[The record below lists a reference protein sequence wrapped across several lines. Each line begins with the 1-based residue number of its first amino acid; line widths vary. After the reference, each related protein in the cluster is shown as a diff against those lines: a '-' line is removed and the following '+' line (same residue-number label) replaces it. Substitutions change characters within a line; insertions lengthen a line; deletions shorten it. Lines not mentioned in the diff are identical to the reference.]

1 MPPLTIAYIV
11 RHGETEENLK
21 MIMQGQL
28 DTQLNE
34 TGKEQAKLVADALRE
49 VAFDKAYSS
58 DLSRA
63 RETAKAILSHH
74 PSVQLVEDK
83 ALRERHLGD
92 LQGKPV
98 GTRYAPND
106 PLLESHEKLGQR
118 ALAWWDRHIVA
129 PAKSQGW
136 DGQPIAVLLVSHGG
150 FIGTLIKTLS
160 NNGRASMAPGITTDK
175 RALNASITTVEVGR
189 AADGKIRGV
198 VTRYADTAHLDRAEG
213 VEVLQSNADELVRD

>member
-1 MPPLTIAYIV
+1 MPPLTIVYIV

-21 MIMQGQL
+21 MIMQGHL

-63 RETAKAILSHH
+63 RE
-74 PSVQLVEDK
+74 LVEDE

-98 GTRYAPND
+98 GTRYTPND

-129 PAKSQGW
+129 PTKSQ
-136 DGQPIAVLLVSHGG
+136 DSDAKPTIVLLVSHGG
-150 FIGTLIKTLS
+150 FIGTLIKTLT
-160 NNGRASMAPGITTDK
+160 NNGRASMAPGVTIDK
-175 RALNASITTVEVGR
+175 RALNASITTVEIDR
-189 AADGKIRGV
+189 AADGKIRGL
-198 VTRYADTAHLDRAEG
+198 VTRYADTAHLDKAEG

>member
-1 MPPLTIAYIV
+1 MPPLTIVYIV

-21 MIMQGQL
+21 MIMQGHL

-63 RETAKAILSHH
+63 RE
-74 PSVQLVEDK
+74 LVEDE

-98 GTRYAPND
+98 GTRYTPND

-118 ALAWWDRHIVA
+118 ALAWWDQHIVA
-129 PAKSQGW
+129 PAKSQDSGVRSTT
-136 DGQPIAVLLVSHGG
+136 VLLVSHGG
-150 FIGTLIKTLS
+150 FIGTLIKTLT
-160 NNGRASMAPGITTDK
+160 NNGRASMAPGVTTDK
-175 RALNASITTVEVGR
+175 RALNASITTVEVDR
-189 AADGKIRGV
+189 AADGKIRGL
-198 VTRYADTAHLDRAEG
+198 VTRYADTAHLDKAEG

>member
-63 RETAKAILSHH
+63 RE
-74 PSVQLVEDK
+74 LVEDK